1 MSKRISSVVILA
13 GLSILLVT
21 GAWGADDEAKR
32 PIKSKAAARYPELAS
47 KMQISGAVRVE
58 VIVAPSGAVK
68 SAKALGG
75 HPLLI
80 DAAVSAAKNFK
91 YEAGAAETT
100 EIIVFNFTPNS
111 GN

>member
-1 MSKRISSVVILA
+1 MSKRISNVLILA
-13 GLSILLVT
+13 GFSLLLVT
-21 GAWGADDEAKR
+21 GSWAADDEAKR
-32 PIKSKAAARYPELAS
+32 AIKSKAPARYPELAS
-47 KMQISGAVRVE
+47 KMGISGAVRVE
-58 VIVAPSGAVK
+58 VTVAPNGSVK

-100 EIIVFNFTPNS
+100 EIIVFNFTPSS